1 MAVGIDAGLTLAV
14 TYDEAYPVA
23 GIDQPSQQFR
33 DNFAIIKESV
43 ENLQSKTIDVTGD
56 VSGTSSIFDSGTGP
70 ASLTLNL
77 PDLIAGGTFPLAELT
92 VDTKG
97 RITTI
102 TDVSSDYVRTD
113 GTNAMSAD
121 LNLGSND
128 IVNVGNING
137 IDINAI
143 NATTTA
149 IEGSGT
155 GVLVRTG
162 TNSYSTH
169 TITGSSPISVGNGGG
184 SSPGNITIS
193 LVTNPT
199 IPGTYMTLPGG
210 ASNPGAP
217 TPGTFYYNNTSN
229 ELRYYDGSVWQTI
242 QDTTSGSGIG
252 AVVDDGSP
260 QLGGD
265 LDVNGQS
272 IITATGSN
280 GDIAITPDGTGQIIL
295 DGLNWPT
302 ADGTNGQ
309 VLTTDGSGNLSFTTV
324 SGGSQ
329 DLYETVA
336 GDSGTTTASSATD
349 TLNIISGDTKI
360 TTAVTTNTVTI
371 TTSAIENIVDDTTPQ
386 LGGNLD
392 VNGNSIVSTGGGDI
406 TLTPDTTGRVVL
418 DGLNYPDTD
427 GTNGQVLT
435 TDGGGNL
442 SFTTVS
448 GSSQDLWQTI
458 NADTGSAS
466 AGSPTDTLTIT
477 GGTDISTSISGNT
490 LTIDFTGT
498 SGTTQNLY
506 ETIDGDSGT
515 TTASTT
521 TSTLNIISGDTKITT
536 AVTSDTVTITTSAIE
551 NVVDDTTPQL
561 GGNLDVNGQSIITAT
576 GSNGNIVIAP
586 DGSGQVI
593 LDGLNWPSNDG
604 TNGQVLTT
612 DGSGNLSFTTVGT
625 GGSGISAVVDDG
637 SPQLGGD
644 LDVNA
649 FSIVSTAG
657 GDITLTPDTTGRVVI
672 DGLNYPDADGTNGQV
687 LTTNGSGNLSFTT
700 VSSQNLWQTIDADTG
715 ATSAGTPTDTLIVA
729 GGTDISTTMSG
740 NTLTIDFVGNT
751 ALTNFNATT
760 DPTASDDSTQ
770 GYSVGSVWINTSTDE
785 AYRLVDD
792 TAGSAVWINTTLTTT
807 ELATV
812 AVTGDY
818 ADLTG
823 SPTQLSAFTNDVGY
837 ITEVLD
843 DTTPELGGDLDVNG
857 QSIVSASGSNGNIPI
872 TPDGTGQIILDGLNW
887 PTSDGTNGQVLTTDG
902 SGNLSFTTV
911 SGSSQNL
918 YETVAG
924 DSGTTT
930 ASTATDTLNI
940 VSGDTKITTAVTSD
954 TVTITTS
961 AIENVIDD
969 TTPQLGGNLDVN
981 GNEIVST
988 GGGDITLTPDTTGR
1002 VVLDGLNYPD
1012 ADGTNGQV
1020 LTTDGA
1026 GNLSFT
1032 TVSGGSQD
1040 LWQTIDADT
1049 GSTSANSATDTLTI
1063 AGGTDISTS
1072 ISGDTVTINFTGTS
1086 GSTQNLYETFT
1097 GDSGSTTA
1105 DSTNDSMAVVG
1116 GTNITTAVTTDTI
1129 TIDFNDP
1136 GFLLSVVDDTTP
1148 QLGGNLDV
1156 QSNTITTSTTD
1167 GNVTVVPDGDGSF
1180 EVDGVLH
1187 TKRQTASISDNNTA
1201 VFYTFDAT
1209 NESTVIEYGVARS
1222 GDGHKT
1228 GQLLI
1233 INDGGSVNMT
1243 DTGSELGSPGVTFSA
1258 AIVSGNVEV
1267 SYTSTSTGNTGTLAW
1282 HARLWSIV

>member
-1 MAVGIDAGLTLAV
+1 
-14 TYDEAYPVA
+14 
-23 GIDQPSQQFR
+23 
-33 DNFAIIKESV
+33 
-43 ENLQSKTIDVTGD
+43 
-56 VSGTSSIFDSGTGP
+56 
-70 ASLTLNL
+70 
-77 PDLIAGGTFPLAELT
+77 
-92 VDTKG
+92 
-97 RITTI
+97 
-102 TDVSSDYVRTD
+102 
-113 GTNAMSAD
+113 
-121 LNLGSND
+121 
-128 IVNVGNING
+128 
-137 IDINAI
+137 
-143 NATTTA
+143 
-149 IEGSGT
+149 
-155 GVLVRTG
+155 
-162 TNSYSTH
+162 
-169 TITGSSPISVGNGGG
+169 
-184 SSPGNITIS
+184 
-193 LVTNPT
+193 
-199 IPGTYMTLPGG
+199 
-210 ASNPGAP
+210 
-217 TPGTFYYNNTSN
+217 
-229 ELRYYDGSVWQTI
+229 
-242 QDTTSGSGIG
+242 
-252 AVVDDGSP
+252 
-260 QLGGD
+260 
-265 LDVNGQS
+265 
-272 IITATGSN
+272 
-280 GDIAITPDGTGQIIL
+280 
-295 DGLNWPT
+295 
-302 ADGTNGQ
+302 
-309 VLTTDGSGNLSFTTV
+309 
-324 SGGSQ
+324 
-329 DLYETVA
+329 
-336 GDSGTTTASSATD
+336 
-349 TLNIISGDTKI
+349 
-360 TTAVTTNTVTI
+360 
-371 TTSAIENIVDDTTPQ
+371 
-386 LGGNLD
+386 
-392 VNGNSIVSTGGGDI
+392 
-406 TLTPDTTGRVVL
+406 
-418 DGLNYPDTD
+418 
-427 GTNGQVLT
+427 
-435 TDGGGNL
+435 
-442 SFTTVS
+442 
-448 GSSQDLWQTI
+448 
-458 NADTGSAS
+458 
-466 AGSPTDTLTIT
+466 
-477 GGTDISTSISGNT
+477 
-490 LTIDFTGT
+490 
-498 SGTTQNLY
+498 
-506 ETIDGDSGT
+506 
-515 TTASTT
+515 
-521 TSTLNIISGDTKITT
+521 
-536 AVTSDTVTITTSAIE
+536 
-551 NVVDDTTPQL
+551 
-561 GGNLDVNGQSIITAT
+561 
-576 GSNGNIVIAP
+576 
-586 DGSGQVI
+586 
-593 LDGLNWPSNDG
+593 
-604 TNGQVLTT
+604 
-612 DGSGNLSFTTVGT
+612 
-625 GGSGISAVVDDG
+625 
-637 SPQLGGD
+637 
-644 LDVNA
+644 
-649 FSIVSTAG
+649 
-657 GDITLTPDTTGRVVI
+657 
-672 DGLNYPDADGTNGQV
+672 
-687 LTTNGSGNLSFTT
+687 
-700 VSSQNLWQTIDADTG
+700 
-715 ATSAGTPTDTLIVA
+715 
-729 GGTDISTTMSG
+729 
-740 NTLTIDFVGNT
+740 
-751 ALTNFNATT
+751 
-760 DPTASDDSTQ
+760 
-770 GYSVGSVWINTSTDE
+770 
-785 AYRLVDD
+785 
-792 TAGSAVWINTTLTTT
+792 
-807 ELATV
+807 LATV

-1105 DSTNDSMAVVG
+1105 DSTSDSMSVVG
-1116 GTNITTAVTTDTI
+1116 GTNISTSVTTDTI
-1129 TIDFNDP
+1129 TINFNDP
-1136 GFLLSVVDDTTP
+1136 GFIQNVADDTTP

-1233 INDGGSVNMT
+1233 INDGTSVNMT